1 MKRIIFFPFLS
12 LLLLCL
18 LSSCGDS
25 GDGEESTSSP
35 IAVSV
40 AATSINEN
48 SATLNGTVNPNG
60 LATRAWFEYGTDP
73 GLQTHASTTDQDAG
87 DGTIAQPV
95 SANLSGLASGT
106 TYHFRACAE
115 NSGGYSEGQ
124 ILSFTTASPGSAPS
138 VTTIAATSVG
148 ATAAT
153 LNGSV
158 IANGLATTAWFEW
171 GTDSSL
177 ATFSSTPS
185 QSIGSGTTSQS
196 VNAALSG
203 LSTGTTYYYR
213 VAASN
218 SSGTTRG
225 SILSFTTAS
234 PGAGPAVTTLAA
246 TLVGSTGATL
256 NGEVNP
262 EGLATDAWFEWGTSP
277 SLDTFSKTFPH
288 ALGDGTDTLPVAAA
302 LSGLSSETTYYYRVA
317 ASNSSGSAAGSI
329 ACLTTASVSP
339 FGVVATIP
347 EDNATDVPLGSLVMV
362 TFNRD
367 VDPATLAGAITVTS
381 SAGDLPGTISYTY
394 TTATATFTPGAPFA
408 PLTDYT
414 VTVDDKVKSEDGVR
428 LTAPYLFGFKTGP
441 AF

>member
-1 MKRIIFFPFLS
+1 MKKIAFFPFLS

-18 LSSCGDS
+18 LSSCGGS

-35 IAVSV
+35 GSAPIAVSV
-40 AATSINEN
+40 AATMINEN

-73 GLQTHASTTDQDAG
+73 GLQTYASSPDQDAG
-87 DGTIAQPV
+87 DGTSAQPV
-95 SANLSGLASGT
+95 SANLGSLASGT
-106 TYHFRACAE
+106 TYHFRVCAE

-124 ILSFTTASPGSAPS
+124 ILSLTTASPGSAPS

-148 ATAAT
+148 ATEAT

-185 QSIGSGTTSQS
+185 QSVGSGTTSQS
-196 VNAALSG
+196 VNAGLSS

-213 VAASN
+213 IAASN
-218 SSGTTRG
+218 SSGTTKG
-225 SILSFTTAS
+225 SILSFL
-234 PGAGPAVTTLAA
+234 PGAAPAVTTLAA

-262 EGLATDAWFEWGTSP
+262 NGLATDAWFEWGTSP
-277 SLDTFSKTFPH
+277 GLDTFSKTLPH
-288 ALGDGTDTLPVAAA
+288 PLGDGTDVLPVTAT
-302 LSGLSSETTYYYRVA
+302 LSGLNSVTTYYYRVA
-317 ASNSSGSAAGSI
+317 ASNASGSAAGSI
-329 ACLTTASVSP
+329 ASLTTASISP
-339 FGVVATIP
+339 FGVVSTTP
-347 EDNATDVPLGSLVMV
+347 EDNATDVPLGSLVTV

-367 VDPATLAGAITVTS
+367 VDPATLVGAITVTS
-381 SAGDLPGTISYTY
+381 STGDLPGTISYNY

-428 LTAPYLFGFKTGP
+428 LTAPYVFGFRTGS
-441 AF
+441 